1 MSTEGFPLTV
11 NSDHGLMFAINVVTD
26 LYRKHGHITIS
37 DVRIGA
43 DRSIDQNSLLH
54 VWLTECAAF
63 YLSKHK
69 KDVTPTDLEGM
80 KRAAK
85 ARFYVEHKQPWM
97 VHEISNPWTNAKKKD
112 YTSSKSW
119 KRGEMTMF
127 LDWLQNV
134 AATDGILLEAIGE
147 YAKIKRDQSK

>member
-1 MSTEGFPLTV
+1 MSDWPKTV
-11 NSDHGLMFAINVVTD
+11 NSEHGLMAFCATVTELFHKHKYLTFAEP
-26 LYRKHGHITIS
+26 
-37 DVRIGA
+37 RIGP
-43 DRSIDQNSLLH
+43 DRSLDQNNLIHL
-54 VWLTECAAF
+54 WLTECAAY

-97 VHEISNPWTNAKKKD
+97 VHEIANPWTNAKKKD
-112 YTSSKSW
+112 YTSTKSW

-134 AATDGILLEAIGE
+134 TATDGLLLEAAGE